1 MKAVTVVVPGSLN
14 LRTGGS
20 IYDRRIVQSL
30 TARGWRVTVVEL
42 EPVLHPLAPPLD
54 TAARHFA
61 EIPDDSLVLIDGL
74 VFGTMPELV
83 ERESWRL
90 RFVPIV
96 HMPLAS
102 TPGLTRGE
110 AGWLSSLERRALTH
124 ARHVVITGHR
134 VRTQVQALTGLNP
147 DGITRIPPG
156 TDRVSRQENAT
167 AGGTAVRLLC
177 VANLTPAKGH
187 DILLRSLAGLSN
199 SDWMLMCAGN
209 ETRDPDTAARLRM
222 LAAELGIAAQVSWR
236 GESDEASLEAQY
248 AAADLFVLPTRAET
262 YGMAVAEAIA
272 HGVPVVSTRTGEIPS
287 IVGQGGLLVDPGDEA
302 GFAAALGRVVSDTAL
317 RYTLRQRA
325 REAAQRLPTWDET
338 ADAMATV
345 LTGVGSGG

>member
-1 MKAVTVVVPGSLN
+1 VKAVTVVVPGSLN

-20 IYDRRIVQSL
+20 IYDRRIVESL
-30 TARGWRVTVVEL
+30 TARGWLVTVVEL

-54 TAARHFA
+54 TAAEHFA
-61 EIPDDSLVLIDGL
+61 AIPDGSMVLIDGL

-96 HMPLAS
+96 HMPLAR

-124 ARHVVITGHR
+124 ARHVVTTGHR
-134 VRTQVQALTGLNP
+134 VRTQVQALTGLNA

-156 TDRVSRQENAT
+156 TDRVAGQKNAT
-167 AGGTAVRLLC
+167 AGGMAVRLLC

-199 SDWMLMCAGN
+199 TDWILMCAGN

-222 LAAELGIAAQVSWR
+222 LAVELGIASQVSWR

-272 HGVPVVSTRTGEIPS
+272 HGLPVVSTRTGEISS

-317 RYTLRQRA
+317 RHTLGQRA

-338 ADAMATV
+338 ADAMARV